1 MLAKPIGSN
10 LIVKVKTKEN
20 LSAGGIFLGVDKKNP
35 VTKHRGVVVASGRGH
50 LNSDGTITPFEV
62 QDGQEAMFEDGTSIF
77 KDDEFE
83 YFVVSEFSILCV
95 FVEEFN
101 TPIVEEFNMPIGVL

>member
-10 LIVKVKTKEN
+10 LIVQVKVVEN
-20 LSAGGIFLGVDKKNP
+20 ISAGGIFLGEDKKNA
-35 VTKHRGVVVASGRGH
+35 VKKYRGIIVASGRGH

-62 QDGQEAMFEDGTSIF
+62 QDGQEVMFEDGTSIF

-101 TPIVEEFNMPIGVL
+101 MPIGVL

>member
-20 LSAGGIFLGVDKKNP
+20 LSAGGIFLGADKKDP
-35 VTKHRGVVVASGRGH
+35 VKKYRGVIAASGRGH

-62 QDGQEAMFEDGTSIF
+62 EDGQEVMFEDGTSIF

-83 YFVVSEFSILCV
+83 YFVVSEFSILCK
-95 FVEEFN
+95 F
-101 TPIVEEFNMPIGVL
+101 VEEFNMPIGAL